1 MRKNWSPY
9 VWKLLWVVGLIALVL
24 ISYHLEN
31 KVRNHV
37 AITFQPLSIFWFM
50 PTAYF
55 VFGIYI
61 SLVLVRDWTFKWNWP
76 LVVCVTIPL
85 LIIAFYSPVIYT
97 IVQSISSDN
106 NFSLPIPFWMMKI
119 NSLGIPSIVAGITL
133 MVGMMGKKKED
144 YKEIVEG

>member
-9 VWKLLWVVGLIALVL
+9 VWKLLWGVGLIVLLL

-37 AITFQPLSIFWFM
+37 AITFQSLPIFWFI

-61 SLVLVRDWTFKWNWP
+61 SLVLDRDWTVKWNWP
-76 LVVCVTIPL
+76 LIVCVTLPF
-85 LIIAFYSPVIYT
+85 LIFAFYSPVIYT
-97 IVQSISSDN
+97 IVQSTSSDN
-106 NFSLPIPFWMMKI
+106 NFSVPIPFWMMKI

-133 MVGMMGKKKED
+133 MVGMLGKKKE
-144 YKEIVEG
+144 IS